1 MKPLILI
8 PPIAWQSD
16 EIGQG
21 SDITKFKVAHMGSLK
36 KLFRSIKRG
45 YYELR
50 LLPYQLFLLL
60 IRKAKIISVSKK

>member
-1 MKPLILI
+1 MILN

-21 SDITKFKVAHMGSLK
+21 SDITRFKVANMTRLK
-36 KLFRSIKRG
+36 KLLRSIKRG

-60 IRKAKIISVSKK
+60 TGKAKIISVSKK